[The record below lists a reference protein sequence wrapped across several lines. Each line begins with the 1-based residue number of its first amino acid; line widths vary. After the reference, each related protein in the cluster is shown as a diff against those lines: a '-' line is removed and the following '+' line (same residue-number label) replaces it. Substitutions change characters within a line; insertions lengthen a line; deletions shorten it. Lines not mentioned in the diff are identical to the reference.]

1 MINMFNRALL
11 IACLMIPMAAMAQVC
26 LVSKGKQQGR
36 IVLVEDNDVNRKAAT
51 LLQRFV
57 RETSGGDL
65 KIIAT
70 TKHAK
75 NDVLIGGR
83 TSLRLLLLPTYAF
96 LRCTCQKVLH
106 SASDRLS
113 AIQTTTTLT
122 ATG

>member
-57 RETSGGDL
+57 RETSGGEL

-70 TKHAK
+70 
-75 NDVLIGGR
+75 NVPR
-83 TSLRLLLLPTYAF
+83 TMW
-96 LRCTCQKVLH
+96 
-106 SASDRLS
+106 
-113 AIQTTTTLT
+113 
-122 ATG
+122 

>member
-1 MINMFNRALL
+1 MFNRALL

-57 RETSGGDL
+57 RETSGGEL

-70 TKHAK
+70 TKRAK
-75 NDVLIGGR
+75 NQERCGDRRKDHGG
-83 TSLRLLLLPTYAF
+83 Y
-96 LRCTCQKVLH
+96 
-106 SASDRLS
+106 
-113 AIQTTTTLT
+113 
-122 ATG
+122 